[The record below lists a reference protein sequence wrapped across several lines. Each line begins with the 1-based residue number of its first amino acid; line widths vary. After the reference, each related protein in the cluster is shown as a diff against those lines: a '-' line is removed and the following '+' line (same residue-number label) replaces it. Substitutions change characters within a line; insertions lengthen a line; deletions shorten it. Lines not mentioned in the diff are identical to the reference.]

1 MRTWP
6 LSGHR
11 RSEWGVSAVLRP
23 YLPLMDEK
31 KRERFKYAF
40 AMGFEDYRT
49 EIGIEFKFRRF
60 FALAEKR

>member
-1 MRTWP
+1 
-6 LSGHR
+6 
-11 RSEWGVSAVLRP
+11 
-23 YLPLMDEK
+23 MDEK